1 MASKSKFFRVAVE
14 GDTTDGRVMQRSWIE
29 QSAKNFN
36 PAKYGA
42 RVWLEHLRGYL
53 PDSPFR
59 AYGDVTALKAEEVD
73 IGGQKK
79 LALFAQIDATD
90 DLIAMNKARQ
100 KIYSSVEI
108 DPNFAKSGEAYF
120 VGLGVTDSPA
130 SLGTEMLTFAA
141 GAQTNPLA
149 ARKQSP
155 DNLFTAAQEIAIE
168 FEPETTQPSLGD
180 TLFAKVKS
188 LLGLEK
194 KDSEARFTDIAL
206 AVETV
211 ATSQKSAL
219 EGFARIEKEMAA
231 LGASVKL
238 NAEAIETRK
247 QEFATLKAD
256 LDKAPEGS
264 KPRQTATGGN
274 ADQKTDC

>member
-1 MASKSKFFRVAVE
+1 MPISKPFAIATE
-14 GDTTDGRVMQRSWIE
+14 GATTDGRQIKREWIAQMAE
-29 QSAKNFN
+29 SYDPKAFTAIGN
-36 PAKYGA
+36 
-42 RVWLEHLRGYL
+42 LEHYISVM
-53 PDSPFR
+53 PDSTFS
-59 AYGDVTALKAEEVD
+59 AYGKVLSLSTREEE
-73 IGGQKK
+73 ILGQKK
-79 LALFAQIDATD
+79 LQLMAVFDANDQLAAFQKSGKKAFASCEV
-90 DLIAMNKARQ
+90 N
-100 KIYSSVEI
+100 
-108 DPNFAKSGEAYF
+108 PNFAETGKAYLT
-120 VGLGVTDSPA
+120 GLAFTDNPA
-130 SLGTEMLTFAA
+130 SLGTEVMEFASKA
-141 GAQTNPLA
+141 KSSPFA
-149 ARKQSP
+149 ARKKSP

-238 NAEAIETRK
+238 NAEALETRK
-247 QEFATLKAD
+247 QEFATLKAE